1 MSGKTTL
8 VTLQNDSLGV
18 TEDFEISHAE
28 RLLRMQNNGGWFI
41 PQTSKYEFNGYD
53 INIRANQGSD
63 NEAKEPADVSESEST
78 AGQN

>member
-1 MSGKTTL
+1 MSGKATL

-53 INIRANQGSD
+53 INIRANQESGSRTEEQTD
-63 NEAKEPADVSESEST
+63 NSESESA
-78 AGQN
+78 AGED

>member
-53 INIRANQGSD
+53 INIRANQESGSRTEEQAG
-63 NEAKEPADVSESEST
+63 NSESESA
-78 AGQN
+78 AGQD